1 MYCMETGKR
10 QINMVKG
17 ALAGKE
23 LGCLWEEAMNSR
35 PNLGYGFYKVA
46 AVTFPIVLGD
56 VFENARRI
64 CDYIKKAEKE
74 HVQLLVFPELSLTGY
89 TCGDMFLRKELS
101 EQTEYALRDI
111 KTATSGNRVLVC
123 VGMPVE
129 DHGKLFNCAVY
140 IQSGEIKGVV
150 PKTYI
155 PNYGEFYEKR
165 WFVSATCRTSNTI
178 CLLGDTVPFSEKL
191 LLRGESDV
199 VIATEICED
208 LWVDSPPS
216 GLLSR
221 AGATIIVNPSASNDL
236 IGKRKYRR
244 DLVKMQSG
252 RCRAGYVYASSGAG
266 ESSTD
271 LVFSGHCMIAENGK
285 ILAETTDI
293 MQNEAMIVNVIDI
306 EKCVN
311 DRRKYNSDVWVNVPD
326 IVTNRIFVSGFPY
339 DLPDKVE
346 PYPFVPKNKEER
358 KQRCTEILNL
368 QAKGLMQR
376 IKATGLENAVIGISG
391 GLDSTLALLV
401 TCIAFDTLGIS
412 RKHIYTFTMPGFGTT
427 NKTKGLADE
436 LMEHLGTTY
445 ASIDIKAA
453 CTQHLKDIGHPLN
466 VYDVTYENVQA
477 RERTQILF
485 DKANMLNALVIG
497 TGDLSE
503 LALGWCTYNG
513 DHMSNYAVNVGVPKT
528 LVKYLVDTYA
538 DIYAEDNGTRSTKG
552 ILKDIVDLPISPEL
566 LPTDKNGNLVQKTEE
581 SIGKYDL
588 HDFFLYHYLRNGFG
602 KEKILELAKIAF
614 PKVKEEE
621 IVNTLDVFYHRF
633 RTQQFKRSCI
643 PDGPKVGSVSLS
655 PRGDLRL
662 PSDLMKMY

>member
-1 MYCMETGKR
+1 M
-10 QINMVKG
+10 IKG
-17 ALAGKE
+17 ALAGTKTE
-23 LGCLWEEAMNSR
+23 LGCLWEEAMNSK

-191 LLRGESDV
+191 LLKGESDV

-271 LVFSGHCMIAENGK
+271 LVFSGHCIIAENGK

-293 MQNEAMIVNVIDI
+293 MRDEAMIVNVIDI

-326 IVTNRIFVSGFPY
+326 IVSNRIFVSGFPY

-358 KQRCTEILNL
+358 KQRCAEILIL
-368 QAKGLMQR
+368 QAKGLIQR
-376 IKATGLENAVIGISG
+376 IKATGLDNAVIGISG

-401 TCIAFDTLGIS
+401 TCIAFDALGIS

-427 NKTKGLADE
+427 NKTKGLAEE

-466 VYDVTYENVQA
+466 VYDITYENVQA

-528 LVKYLVDTYA
+528 LVKYLVDAYA

-552 ILKDIVDLPISPEL
+552 VLKDIVDLPISPEL
-566 LPTDKNGNLVQKTEE
+566 LPTDKKGNMVQKTEE

-614 PKVKEEE
+614 PKVTEEE
-621 IVNTLDVFYHRF
+621 ISKTLDIFYHRF

-643 PDGPKVGSVSLS
+643 PDGPKVGSVALS

>member
-1 MYCMETGKR
+1 METGKR
-10 QINMVKG
+10 QINMVKS

-23 LGCLWEEAMNSR
+23 LGCLWEETMNSR

-56 VFENARRI
+56 VFENARHI

-293 MQNEAMIVNVIDI
+293 MQDEAMIVNVIDI

-445 ASIDIKAA
+445 ESIDIKAA

-552 ILKDIVDLPISPEL
+552 IIKDIVDLPISPEL
-566 LPTDKNGNLVQKTEE
+566 LPTDKNGNMVQKTEE

>member
-1 MYCMETGKR
+1 
-10 QINMVKG
+10 
-17 ALAGKE
+17 
-23 LGCLWEEAMNSR
+23 MNSK

-56 VFENARRI
+56 VFENAKRI

-191 LLRGESDV
+191 LLKGESDV

-271 LVFSGHCMIAENGK
+271 LVFSGHCIIAENGK

-293 MQNEAMIVNVIDI
+293 MQDEAMIVNVIDI

-326 IVTNRIFVSGFPY
+326 IVSNRIFVSEFPY

-358 KQRCTEILNL
+358 KQRCAEILKL
-368 QAKGLMQR
+368 QAKGLIQR
-376 IKATGLENAVIGISG
+376 IKATGLDNAVIGISG

-401 TCIAFDTLGIS
+401 TCIAFDALGIS

-427 NKTKGLADE
+427 NKTKGLAEE

-466 VYDVTYENVQA
+466 VYDITYENVQA

-552 ILKDIVDLPISPEL
+552 VLKDIVDLPISPEL
-566 LPTDKNGNLVQKTEE
+566 LPTDKKGNMVQKTEE

-602 KEKILELAKIAF
+602 KEKILALAKIAF
-614 PKVKEEE
+614 PKVTDEE
-621 IVNTLDVFYHRF
+621 IIKTLDIFYHRF

>member
-1 MYCMETGKR
+1 
-10 QINMVKG
+10 
-17 ALAGKE
+17 
-23 LGCLWEEAMNSR
+23 MNSK

-293 MQNEAMIVNVIDI
+293 MQDEAMIVNVIDI

-552 ILKDIVDLPISPEL
+552 IIKDIVDLPISPEL
-566 LPTDKNGNLVQKTEE
+566 LPTDKNGNMVQKTEE

-614 PKVKEEE
+614 PKAKEEE

>member
-1 MYCMETGKR
+1 
-10 QINMVKG
+10 
-17 ALAGKE
+17 
-23 LGCLWEEAMNSR
+23 MNSK

-56 VFENARRI
+56 VFENAKRI

-191 LLRGESDV
+191 LLKGESDV

-266 ESSTD
+266 VSSTD
-271 LVFSGHCMIAENGK
+271 LVFSGHCIIAENGK

-293 MQNEAMIVNVIDI
+293 MQDEAMIVNVIDI

-326 IVTNRIFVSGFPY
+326 IVSNRIFVSGFPY

-358 KQRCTEILNL
+358 KQRCAEILNL
-368 QAKGLMQR
+368 QAKGLIQR
-376 IKATGLENAVIGISG
+376 IKATGLDNAVIGISG

-401 TCIAFDTLGIS
+401 TCIAFDALGIS
-412 RKHIYTFTMPGFGTT
+412 REHIYTFTMPGFGTT
-427 NKTKGLADE
+427 NKTKGLAEE

-466 VYDVTYENVQA
+466 VYDITYENVQA

-552 ILKDIVDLPISPEL
+552 VLKDIVDLPISPEL
-566 LPTDKNGNLVQKTEE
+566 LPTDKKGNMVQKTEE

-602 KEKILELAKIAF
+602 KEKILALAKIAF
-614 PKVKEEE
+614 PKVTDEE
-621 IVNTLDVFYHRF
+621 IIKTLDIFYHRF

>member
-1 MYCMETGKR
+1 
-10 QINMVKG
+10 
-17 ALAGKE
+17 
-23 LGCLWEEAMNSR
+23 MNSK

-293 MQNEAMIVNVIDI
+293 MQDEAMIVNVIDI

-326 IVTNRIFVSGFPY
+326 IVSNRIFVSGFPY

-376 IKATGLENAVIGISG
+376 IKATGLDNAVIGISG

-401 TCIAFDTLGIS
+401 TCIAFDALGIS

-453 CTQHLKDIGHPLN
+453 CTQHLKDIGHLLN

-566 LPTDKNGNLVQKTEE
+566 LPTDKNGNMVQKTEE

-614 PKVKEEE
+614 PKVKKEE
-621 IVNTLDVFYHRF
+621 ISNTLDIFYHRF

>member
-1 MYCMETGKR
+1 MD
-10 QINMVKG
+10 
-17 ALAGKE
+17 
-23 LGCLWEEAMNSR
+23 SR

-46 AVTFPIVLGD
+46 AASFPITLGD
-56 VFENARRI
+56 VFANAKKI
-64 CDYIKKAEKE
+64 CEYIEKAVTEK
-74 HVQLLVFPELSLTGY
+74 VQLLVFPELSLTGY

-101 EQTEYALRDI
+101 EQAEYALRDI

-129 DHGKLFNCAVY
+129 DHGKLFNCAIY

-271 LVFSGHCMIAENGK
+271 LVFSGHCIIAENGK

-293 MQNEAMIVNVIDI
+293 MQDEAMIVNVIDI

-326 IVTNRIFVSGFPY
+326 IVSNRIFVSGFPY

-358 KQRCTEILNL
+358 KQRCAEILNL
-368 QAKGLMQR
+368 QAKGLIQR
-376 IKATGLENAVIGISG
+376 IKATGLDNAVIGISG

-401 TCIAFDTLGIS
+401 TCIAFDALGIS
-412 RKHIYTFTMPGFGTT
+412 REHIYTFTMPGFGTT
-427 NKTKGLADE
+427 NKTKGLAEE

-466 VYDVTYENVQA
+466 VYDITYENVQA

-552 ILKDIVDLPISPEL
+552 VLKDIVDLPISPEL
-566 LPTDKNGNLVQKTEE
+566 LPTDKNGNMVQKTEK

-602 KEKILELAKIAF
+602 KEKILALAKIAF
-614 PKVKEEE
+614 PKVTEEE
-621 IVNTLDVFYHRF
+621 ISKTLDIFYHRF

-643 PDGPKVGSVSLS
+643 PDGPKVGSVALS

>member
-1 MYCMETGKR
+1 M
-10 QINMVKG
+10 IKG
-17 ALAGKE
+17 ALAGTKTE
-23 LGCLWEEAMNSR
+23 LGRLWEEAMNSK

-271 LVFSGHCMIAENGK
+271 LVFSGHCIIAENGK

-293 MQNEAMIVNVIDI
+293 MQDEAMIVNVIDI

-326 IVTNRIFVSGFPY
+326 IVSNRIFVSGFPY

-358 KQRCTEILNL
+358 KQRCAEILKL
-368 QAKGLMQR
+368 QAKGLIQR
-376 IKATGLENAVIGISG
+376 IKATGLDNAVIGISG

-401 TCIAFDTLGIS
+401 TCIAFDALGIS

-427 NKTKGLADE
+427 NKTKGLAEE

-466 VYDVTYENVQA
+466 VYDITYENVQA

-552 ILKDIVDLPISPEL
+552 VLKDIVDLPISPEL
-566 LPTDKNGNLVQKTEE
+566 LPTDKKGNMVQKTEE

-614 PKVKEEE
+614 PKVKDEE
-621 IVNTLDVFYHRF
+621 ISKTLDIFYHRF

>member
-1 MYCMETGKR
+1 MD
-10 QINMVKG
+10 
-17 ALAGKE
+17 
-23 LGCLWEEAMNSR
+23 SR

-46 AVTFPIVLGD
+46 AASFPITLGD
-56 VFENARRI
+56 VFANAKKI
-64 CDYIKKAEKE
+64 CEYIEKAVTEK
-74 HVQLLVFPELSLTGY
+74 VQLLVFPELSLTGY

-101 EQTEYALRDI
+101 EQAEYALRDI
-111 KTATSGNRVLVC
+111 KEATNGNNILVC
-123 VGMPVE
+123 VGMPIE

-140 IQSGEIKGVV
+140 IQSGHIKGIV

-165 WFVSATCRTSNTI
+165 WFVSSTCRTSDFLF
-178 CLLGDTVPFSEKL
+178 LLGDKVPFSERL
-191 LLRGESDV
+191 LLDGGSDV
-199 VIATEICED
+199 IIGTEICED

-236 IGKRKYRR
+236 IGKREYRR
-244 DLVKMQSG
+244 NLVKMQSG
-252 RCRAGYVYASSGAG
+252 RCRAGYIYASSGAG

-271 LVFSGHCMIAENGK
+271 LVFSGHCMIAENGRL
-285 ILAETTDI
+285 LAESTDI
-293 MQNEAMIVNVIDI
+293 MQDDIMAISVIDI

-311 DRRKYNSDVWVNVPD
+311 DRRKFNSDVWGEVPD
-326 IVTNRIFVSGFPY
+326 IVWEKVFVSGFPY
-339 DLPDKVE
+339 ALPEKVD
-346 PYPFVPKNKEER
+346 PYPFVPGDPKER
-358 KQRCTEILNL
+358 KNRCMEILNL
-368 QAKGLMQR
+368 QAKGLIQR
-376 IKATGLENAVIGISG
+376 LRATGIEKVVVGISG

-401 TCIAFDTLGIS
+401 CCIAFDQLGLP
-412 RKHIYTFTMPGFGTT
+412 RKNIHTITMPGFGTSA
-427 NKTKGLADE
+427 KTKGLADE
-436 LMEHLGTTY
+436 LIDHLGTTY
-445 ASIDIKAA
+445 KVVDITAA
-453 CTQHLKDIGHPLN
+453 CTQHLKDIEHALY
-466 VYDVTYENVQA
+466 VYDITYENVQA

-485 DKANMLNALVIG
+485 DYANMINGLVIG

-513 DHMSNYAVNVGVPKT
+513 DHMSNYAVNVSVPKT

-552 ILKDIVDLPISPEL
+552 VLKDIVDLPISPEL
-566 LPTDKNGNLVQKTEE
+566 LPTDKNGNMVQKTEK

-588 HDFFLYHYLRNGFG
+588 HAFFLYHYLRNGFG
-602 KEKILELAKIAF
+602 KEKILALAKIAF
-614 PKVKEEE
+614 PKVTEEE
-621 IVNTLDVFYHRF
+621 ISKTLDIFYHRF

>member
-1 MYCMETGKR
+1 
-10 QINMVKG
+10 
-17 ALAGKE
+17 
-23 LGCLWEEAMNSR
+23 MNSK

-56 VFENARRI
+56 VFENAKRI

-191 LLRGESDV
+191 LLKGESDV

-271 LVFSGHCMIAENGK
+271 LVFSGHCIIAENGK

-293 MQNEAMIVNVIDI
+293 MQDEAMIVNVIDI

-326 IVTNRIFVSGFPY
+326 IVSNRIFVSGFPY

-358 KQRCTEILNL
+358 KQRCAEILKL
-368 QAKGLMQR
+368 QAKGLIQR
-376 IKATGLENAVIGISG
+376 IKATGLDNAVIGISG

-401 TCIAFDTLGIS
+401 TCIAFDALGIS

-427 NKTKGLADE
+427 NKTKGLAEE

-466 VYDVTYENVQA
+466 VYDITYENVQA

-552 ILKDIVDLPISPEL
+552 VLKDIVDLPISPEL
-566 LPTDKNGNLVQKTEE
+566 LPTDKKGNMVQKTEE

-602 KEKILELAKIAF
+602 KEKILALAKIAF
-614 PKVKEEE
+614 PKVTDEE
-621 IVNTLDVFYHRF
+621 IIKTLDIFYHRF

>member
-1 MYCMETGKR
+1 
-10 QINMVKG
+10 
-17 ALAGKE
+17 
-23 LGCLWEEAMNSR
+23 MNSK

-46 AVTFPIVLGD
+46 AVTFPIVLGE
-56 VFENARRI
+56 VFENARHI

-293 MQNEAMIVNVIDI
+293 MQDEAMIVNVIDI

-466 VYDVTYENVQA
+466 IYDVTYENVQA

-566 LPTDKNGNLVQKTEE
+566 LPTDKNGNMVQKTEE

>member
-1 MYCMETGKR
+1 
-10 QINMVKG
+10 
-17 ALAGKE
+17 
-23 LGCLWEEAMNSR
+23 MNSK

-191 LLRGESDV
+191 LLKGESDV

-293 MQNEAMIVNVIDI
+293 MQDEAMIVNVIDI

-326 IVTNRIFVSGFPY
+326 IVSNRIFVSGFPY

-358 KQRCTEILNL
+358 KQRCMEILNL

-552 ILKDIVDLPISPEL
+552 VLKDIVDLPISPEL
-566 LPTDKNGNLVQKTEE
+566 LPTDKKAQ
-581 SIGKYDL
+581 
-588 HDFFLYHYLRNGFG
+588 FLIAML
-602 KEKILELAKIAF
+602 LALGCGAA
-614 PKVKEEE
+614 
-621 IVNTLDVFYHRF
+621 IVVVAAVR
-633 RTQQFKRSCI
+633 RRRS
-643 PDGPKVGSVSLS
+643 
-655 PRGDLRL
+655 
-662 PSDLMKMY
+662 

>member
-1 MYCMETGKR
+1 M
-10 QINMVKG
+10 IKG
-17 ALAGKE
+17 ALAGTKTE
-23 LGCLWEEAMNSR
+23 LGRLWEEAMNSK

-271 LVFSGHCMIAENGK
+271 LVFSGHCIIAENGK

-293 MQNEAMIVNVIDI
+293 MQDEAMIVNVIDI

-326 IVTNRIFVSGFPY
+326 IVSNRIFVSGFPY

-358 KQRCTEILNL
+358 KQRCAEILKL
-368 QAKGLMQR
+368 QAKGLIQR
-376 IKATGLENAVIGISG
+376 IKATGLDNAVIGISG

-401 TCIAFDTLGIS
+401 TCIAFDALGIS

-427 NKTKGLADE
+427 NKTKGLAEE

-466 VYDVTYENVQA
+466 VYDITYENVQA

-552 ILKDIVDLPISPEL
+552 VLKDIVDLPISPEL
-566 LPTDKNGNLVQKTEE
+566 LPTDKKGNMVQKTEE
-581 SIGKYDL
+581 SIGKYEL

-602 KEKILELAKIAF
+602 KEKILALAKIAF
-614 PKVKEEE
+614 PKVTDEE
-621 IVNTLDVFYHRF
+621 IIKTLDIFYHRF

>member
-1 MYCMETGKR
+1 
-10 QINMVKG
+10 
-17 ALAGKE
+17 
-23 LGCLWEEAMNSR
+23 MNSK

-293 MQNEAMIVNVIDI
+293 MQDEAMIVNVIDI

-466 VYDVTYENVQA
+466 IYDVTYENVQA

-566 LPTDKNGNLVQKTEE
+566 LPTDKNGNMVQKTEE

-614 PKVKEEE
+614 SKVKEEE

>member
-1 MYCMETGKR
+1 MIK
-10 QINMVKG
+10 N
-17 ALAGKE
+17 ALAGTKTE
-23 LGCLWEEAMNSR
+23 LGCLWEEVMNSK

-46 AVTFPIVLGD
+46 AVTFPIALGD

-191 LLRGESDV
+191 LLKGESDV

-271 LVFSGHCMIAENGK
+271 LVFSGHCIIAENGK

-293 MQNEAMIVNVIDI
+293 MQDEAMIVNVIDI

-339 DLPDKVE
+339 ELPDKVE

-358 KQRCTEILNL
+358 KQRCAEILNL
-368 QAKGLMQR
+368 QAKGLIQR
-376 IKATGLENAVIGISG
+376 IKATGLDNAVIGISG

-401 TCIAFDTLGIS
+401 TCIAFDALGIS

-427 NKTKGLADE
+427 NKTKGLAEE

-466 VYDVTYENVQA
+466 VYDITYENVQA

-552 ILKDIVDLPISPEL
+552 VLKDIVDLPISPEL
-566 LPTDKNGNLVQKTEE
+566 LPTDKKGNMVQKTEE

-614 PKVKEEE
+614 PKVKDEE
-621 IVNTLDVFYHRF
+621 IIKTLDIFYYRF

>member
-1 MYCMETGKR
+1 
-10 QINMVKG
+10 
-17 ALAGKE
+17 
-23 LGCLWEEAMNSR
+23 MNSK

-56 VFENARRI
+56 VFENAKRI

-191 LLRGESDV
+191 LLKGESDV

-271 LVFSGHCMIAENGK
+271 LVFSGHCIIAENGK

-293 MQNEAMIVNVIDI
+293 MQDEAMIVNVIDI

-326 IVTNRIFVSGFPY
+326 IVSNRIFVSGFPY

-358 KQRCTEILNL
+358 KQRCAEILKL
-368 QAKGLMQR
+368 QAKGLIQR
-376 IKATGLENAVIGISG
+376 IKATGLDNAVIGISG

-401 TCIAFDTLGIS
+401 TCIAFDALGIS

-427 NKTKGLADE
+427 NKTKGLAEE

-466 VYDVTYENVQA
+466 VYDITYENVQA

-552 ILKDIVDLPISPEL
+552 ILKEIVDLPISPEL
-566 LPTDKNGNLVQKTEE
+566 LPTDKNVEMAQKTEA

-602 KEKILELAKIAF
+602 KEKILAIAKIAF
-614 PKVKEEE
+614 PKVTEEE
-621 IVNTLDVFYHRF
+621 ISKTLDIFYHRF

-643 PDGPKVGSVSLS
+643 PDGPKVGSVALS

>member
-1 MYCMETGKR
+1 M
-10 QINMVKG
+10 IKG
-17 ALAGKE
+17 ALAGTKTE
-23 LGCLWEEAMNSR
+23 LGCLWEETMNSK

-46 AVTFPIVLGD
+46 AVTFPIILGD

-191 LLRGESDV
+191 LLKGEGDV

-252 RCRAGYVYASSGAG
+252 RCRAGYVYASSGEG

-271 LVFSGHCMIAENGK
+271 LVFSGHCIIAENGK

-293 MQNEAMIVNVIDI
+293 MQDEAMIVNVIDI

-326 IVTNRIFVSGFPY
+326 IVSNRIFVSGFPY

-358 KQRCTEILNL
+358 KQRCAEILNL
-368 QAKGLMQR
+368 QAKGLIQR
-376 IKATGLENAVIGISG
+376 IKATGLDNAVIGISG

-401 TCIAFDTLGIS
+401 TCIAFDALGIS
-412 RKHIYTFTMPGFGTT
+412 REHIYTFTMPGFGTT
-427 NKTKGLADE
+427 NKTKGLAEE

-466 VYDVTYENVQA
+466 VYDITYENVQA

-552 ILKDIVDLPISPEL
+552 VLKDIVDLPISPEL
-566 LPTDKNGNLVQKTEE
+566 LPTDKNGNMVQKTEK

-602 KEKILELAKIAF
+602 KEKILALAKIAF
-614 PKVKEEE
+614 PKVTEEE
-621 IVNTLDVFYHRF
+621 ISKTLDIFYHRF

>member
-1 MYCMETGKR
+1 M
-10 QINMVKG
+10 IKG
-17 ALAGKE
+17 ALAGTKTE
-23 LGCLWEEAMNSR
+23 LGRLWEEAMNSK

-271 LVFSGHCMIAENGK
+271 LVFSGHCIIAENGK

-293 MQNEAMIVNVIDI
+293 MQDEAMIVNVIDI

-326 IVTNRIFVSGFPY
+326 IVSNRIFVSGFPY

-358 KQRCTEILNL
+358 KQRCAEILKL
-368 QAKGLMQR
+368 QAKGLIQR
-376 IKATGLENAVIGISG
+376 IKATGLDNAVIGISG

-401 TCIAFDTLGIS
+401 TCIAFDALGIS

-427 NKTKGLADE
+427 NKTKGLAEE

-466 VYDVTYENVQA
+466 VYDITYENVQA

-528 LVKYLVDTYA
+528 LVKYLVDAYA

-552 ILKDIVDLPISPEL
+552 VLKDIVDLPISPEL
-566 LPTDKNGNLVQKTEE
+566 LPTDKKGNMVQKTEE

-614 PKVKEEE
+614 PKVKDEE
-621 IVNTLDVFYHRF
+621 ISKTLDIFYHRF

-643 PDGPKVGSVSLS
+643 PDGPKVGSVALS

>member
-1 MYCMETGKR
+1 MIKS
-10 QINMVKG
+10 
-17 ALAGKE
+17 ALAGKNRTLEKE
-23 LGCLWEEAMNSR
+23 LGHLWEEAMNSK

-129 DHGKLFNCAVY
+129 DHGKIFNCAVY

-191 LLRGESDV
+191 LLKGESDV

-271 LVFSGHCMIAENGK
+271 LVFSGHCIIAENGK

-293 MQNEAMIVNVIDI
+293 MQDEAMIVNVIDI

-326 IVTNRIFVSGFPY
+326 IVSNRIFVSGFPY

-358 KQRCTEILNL
+358 KQRCAEILNL
-368 QAKGLMQR
+368 QAKGLIQR
-376 IKATGLENAVIGISG
+376 IKATGLDNAVIGISG

-401 TCIAFDTLGIS
+401 TCIAFDALGIS
-412 RKHIYTFTMPGFGTT
+412 REHIYTFTMPGFGTT
-427 NKTKGLADE
+427 NKTKGLAEE

-466 VYDVTYENVQA
+466 VYDITYENVQA

-552 ILKDIVDLPISPEL
+552 VLKDIVDLPISPEL
-566 LPTDKNGNLVQKTEE
+566 LPTDKKGNMVQKTEE

-602 KEKILELAKIAF
+602 KEKILALAKIAF
-614 PKVKEEE
+614 PKVTDEE
-621 IVNTLDVFYHRF
+621 IIKTLDIFYHRF

>member
-1 MYCMETGKR
+1 M
-10 QINMVKG
+10 IKG
-17 ALAGKE
+17 ALAGTKTE
-23 LGCLWEEAMNSR
+23 LGRLWEEAMNSK

-191 LLRGESDV
+191 LLKGESDV

-271 LVFSGHCMIAENGK
+271 LVFSGHCIIAENGK

-293 MQNEAMIVNVIDI
+293 MQDEAMIVNVIDI

-326 IVTNRIFVSGFPY
+326 IVSNRIFVSGFPY

-358 KQRCTEILNL
+358 KQRCAEILKL
-368 QAKGLMQR
+368 QAKGLIQR
-376 IKATGLENAVIGISG
+376 IKATGLDNAVIGISG

-401 TCIAFDTLGIS
+401 TCIAFDALGIS

-427 NKTKGLADE
+427 NKTKGLAEE

-466 VYDVTYENVQA
+466 VYDITYENVQA

-552 ILKDIVDLPISPEL
+552 VLKDIVDLPISPEL
-566 LPTDKNGNLVQKTEE
+566 LPTDKKGNMVQKTEE

-602 KEKILELAKIAF
+602 KEKILALAKIAF
-614 PKVKEEE
+614 PKVTDEE
-621 IVNTLDVFYHRF
+621 IIKTLDIFYHRF